1 MYSAKKILINK
12 HINISSQVILKPVLV
27 GACWALRSQ
36 RSLCVSHAEEVP
48 NAYPGREERSFPLLL
63 QHCKLNSLKEHKS
76 GVPLRCSGLR
86 IWHCHCSGPGC
97 CCGVVSIPGLGT
109 PTCHG
114 RGQTTQIYDL
124 TVLEIR
130 GWKRVSKYPQN
141 CGPPPE
147 APEENPLP
155 CRFQP
160 LEASSPH
167 AGLMATS
174 AIFKASGRA
183 SSDLSLTRT
192 VLPTSST
199 FKGLP

>member
-86 IWHCHCSGPGC
+86 IWHCHRSGPGC

-141 CGPPPE
+141 CGPPGGSRGKSTSLPFP
-147 APEENPLP
+147 AFRGQFPP
-155 CRFQP
+155 CRAHGHVRYLQSQRQSIFRS
-160 LEASSPH
+160 LAD
-167 AGLMATS
+167 TDCS
-174 AIFKASGRA
+174 AHLFHI
-183 SSDLSLTRT
+183 
-192 VLPTSST
+192 
-199 FKGLP
+199 